1 MNNCWVNELER
12 ICSLSQNAMKELAT
26 EIPVT
31 ILYVNRNNELESKV
45 HDNITLCKD
54 DLQNKTMATKEVLL
68 KKMCQHKKTGVNSKY
83 ICKELLLFHVPI
95 EPEQM
100 IHFANGTLFESHRF
114 FRTFPVTDSIEIEPS
129 IFIFHQIN
137 QLYFLFQEV
146 VVSLKSCLKKSSHD
160 STKRVRLLLKRQTRR
175 KETV

>member
-1 MNNCWVNELER
+1 MNNWVEELER
-12 ICSLSQNAMKELAT
+12 ICSLSQNAMKEHAA

-31 ILYVNRNNELESKV
+31 ILYVNRNNELESTL
-45 HDNITLCKD
+45 HDSITLCKD
-54 DLQNKTMATKEVLL
+54 DENKTMATKEVLL

-83 ICKELLLFHVPI
+83 VCKELLLFHVSI

-100 IHFANGTLFESHRF
+100 IHFANGGFSESHRF

-129 IFIFHQIN
+129 IFVFHQIN

>member
-1 MNNCWVNELER
+1 MNNWVNELER
-12 ICSLSQNAMKELAT
+12 ICALSQNAMREHAV

-31 ILYVNRNNELESKV
+31 ILYVNRKNELESTL
-45 HDNITLCKD
+45 HDNIILSKD
-54 DLQNKTMATKEVLL
+54 DENKTMATREMLL

-83 ICKELLLFHVPI
+83 VCKELLLFHVSI

-100 IHFANGTLFESHRF
+100 LHFANGGVSESHRF

-129 IFIFHQIN
+129 IFVFHQIN
-137 QLYFLFQEV
+137 QLYFLFQE